1 MLPAFMMEAEFWVL
15 VAFVVAIFFLVYKAK
30 GIVTGGLDSRAA
42 KIKAELDE
50 AQRLRDEAQAKLAE
64 FQRRQR
70 DALKEAEGIVAQAKA
85 EAQRLAAQGAKDIE
99 AAIERRRHQ
108 AVEKI
113 ALEEQ
118 KAMADLRNTAV
129 DLAVA
134 ALRHVLAE
142 DLDAARQSALIDQ
155 AIESIPPTLH

>member
-1 MLPAFMMEAEFWVL
+1 MPEFIFEAEFWVL
-15 VAFVVAIFFLVYKAK
+15 VAFVVAITFLIVKAK
-30 GIVTGGLDSRAA
+30 GAVTGGLDSRAA

-85 EAQRLAAQGAKDIE
+85 EAQRLAAQGAKDLE
-99 AAIERRRHQ
+99 AAVERRRRQ
-108 AVEKI
+108 AIEKI

-118 KAMADLRNTAV
+118 KAMTDLRNTAV
-129 DLAVA
+129 DIAVA
-134 ALRHVLAE
+134 ALRRVLAE
-142 DLDAARQSALIDQ
+142 DLDAARQSALIDN